1 MIPINIRH
9 GIYIVNVVLI
19 ILAVLT
25 FDVGAMD
32 FESDHT
38 LNCHASLKDTVVNND
53 KGYVKDLILPGSLIA
68 VGTVGVWAK
77 PFKDLNKTF
86 QNGMTRLRGDH
97 FIRIDEVAQY
107 VPVSAYLAMGA
118 LGVNCKHSFR
128 ERFMAGATAYLAMG
142 IMVNSVKYTV
152 KEKRPDASTR
162 NSYPSGHTA
171 TVFMGAELIR
181 QEYGLGISIAAYTA
195 AVGVGFLRMYNNR
208 HWFNDVIGG
217 AGVGIL
223 CARIGYWMLP
233 LYRKWFHWDKTGT
246 TTAIM
251 PGFNSVD
258 RSVGINLVANF

>member
-1 MIPINIRH
+1 M
-9 GIYIVNVVLI
+9 I

-25 FDVGAMD
+25 LDVCAQD
-32 FESDHT
+32 VEFDHT
-38 LNCHASLKDTVVNND
+38 LNCHASLKDTVVNKDN
-53 KGYVKDLILPGSLIA
+53 GYVKDLILPVSLIA
-68 VGTVGVWAK
+68 VGTAGVWAK
-77 PFKDLNKTF
+77 PFKDFNKTV
-86 QNGMTRLRGDH
+86 QDGMTRLRGDH
-97 FIRIDEVAQY
+97 YIRIDEVAQY
-107 VPVSAYLAMGA
+107 IPMSAYLAMGA

-128 ERFMAGATAYLAMG
+128 ERFMAGATAYIALG
-142 IMVNSVKYTV
+142 ILVNSVKYTV

-181 QEYGLGISIAAYTA
+181 QEYGLGLSITAYTV

-208 HWFNDVIGG
+208 HWLNDVIGG

-233 LYRKWFHWDKTGT
+233 IYRKWFHWDKTAT
-246 TTAIM
+246 ATAII
-251 PGFNSVD
+251 PSFNIVD